1 MKITVSQNKRTLLR
15 DGQHF
20 FYLADTCWSAF
31 TSIQEN
37 DWITYLD
44 KRKEQGFNTLQI
56 NVLPQWDRSRGQFDF
71 RFLLMR
77 ASLILL
83 FGRMPISNGLS
94 VL

>member
-1 MKITVSQNKRTLLR
+1 MKITVNQNKRTLLR

-56 NVLPQWDRSRGQFDF
+56 NVLPQWDRSRGQFD
-71 RFLLMR
+71 
-77 ASLILL
+77 
-83 FGRMPISNGLS
+83 
-94 VL
+94 

>member
-56 NVLPQWDRSRGQFDF
+56 NLLPQWDR
-71 RFLLMR
+71 
-77 ASLILL
+77 
-83 FGRMPISNGLS
+83 
-94 VL
+94 